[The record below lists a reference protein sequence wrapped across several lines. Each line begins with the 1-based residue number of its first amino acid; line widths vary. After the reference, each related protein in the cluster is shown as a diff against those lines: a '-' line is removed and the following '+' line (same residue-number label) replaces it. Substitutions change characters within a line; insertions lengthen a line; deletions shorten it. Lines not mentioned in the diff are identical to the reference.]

1 MTKLTIKIDIEE
13 ISALGEYFPGYSFQ
27 IEAAD
32 AQDWTV
38 HSWFKIFEKVLA
50 AQGFSEYV
58 ICAGGVELAFNEG
71 REIKDMERLYQ
82 EYDLGEFH
90 PEPEE
95 DEVLGDV
102 AEKLDKQSPESHDQ
116 HPLSD
121 I

>member
-1 MTKLTIKIDIEE
+1 MTKLTIKIDVEE
-13 ISALGEYFPGYSFQ
+13 TSALGEYFPGYSFQ

-58 ICAGGVELAFNEG
+58 ICKGGVELAFNEW
-71 REIKDMERLYQ
+71 RKEKDMERLYQ

-116 HPLSD
+116 YPLSD